1 MMIRKVAVVGA
12 GMMGKGIAQ
21 VCTNIEGVKVCLYDV
36 KDVDIYQDI
45 QKDFGML
52 GEKASLRRKRWK
64 NELKGFI
71 FQLIWKMQLQM
82 PILYLNVYL
91 KIWN

>member
-52 GEKASLRRKRWK
+52 G
-64 NELKGFI
+64 
-71 FQLIWKMQLQM
+71 
-82 PILYLNVYL
+82 
-91 KIWN
+91 

>member
-52 GEKASLRRKRWK
+52 GDCLLYTSAFKTSVVKRARFSLEPPNSSVLSLVSGDK
-64 NELKGFI
+64 NWFSR
-71 FQLIWKMQLQM
+71 
-82 PILYLNVYL
+82 
-91 KIWN
+91 